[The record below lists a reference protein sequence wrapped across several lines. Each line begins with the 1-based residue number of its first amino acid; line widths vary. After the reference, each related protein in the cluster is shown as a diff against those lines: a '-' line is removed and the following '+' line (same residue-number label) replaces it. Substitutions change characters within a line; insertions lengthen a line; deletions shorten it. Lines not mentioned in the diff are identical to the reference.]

1 MLFFFPHAQKP
12 SVWYSWNPW
21 LPVVGGGG
29 KFGGIPDIVTDGV
42 NGHLFDP
49 RDEKGLISA
58 TQEIT
63 NRQGRKR
70 GITTKCAFRSGKM
83 GLASGHQTI
92 IKLLSPGF
100 EE

>member
-42 NGHLFDP
+42 NGHLFNP

-58 TQEIT
+58 T
-63 NRQGRKR
+63 RR
-70 GITTKCAFRSGKM
+70 
-83 GLASGHQTI
+83 
-92 IKLLSPGF
+92 LLTAKAK
-100 EE
+100 ERNYDEMCV